1 MLDNLVSRYKVYL
14 SPWNIL
20 QNYYIKK
27 WKSNSFSLTDW
38 LFETMLSNEADLSTL
53 HNAISNDLSK
63 YKKKGFEIKK
73 KNKTLT
79 DDDIIKLFKL
89 KFRMKNVEINYI
101 ESDKCVYYIADQSEY
116 KNDKLYTERNI
127 IFFTKWLKE
136 YIWRFT
142 LTIIDAN
149 VSLWSIF
156 ISSSKQRQWYFTY
169 VVKRDFPLF
178 LPKGTTE
185 IDVFSI
191 LKKWLWFYKKMEKE
205 WFFKFTSWEIDWI
218 FYIK

>member
-1 MLDNLVSRYKVYL
+1 
-14 SPWNIL
+14 
-20 QNYYIKK
+20 
-27 WKSNSFSLTDW
+27 
-38 LFETMLSNEADLSTL
+38 MLSNEADLSTL

-127 IFFTKWLKE
+127 IFFTK
-136 YIWRFT
+136 
-142 LTIIDAN
+142 
-149 VSLWSIF
+149 
-156 ISSSKQRQWYFTY
+156 
-169 VVKRDFPLF
+169 
-178 LPKGTTE
+178 
-185 IDVFSI
+185 
-191 LKKWLWFYKKMEKE
+191 
-205 WFFKFTSWEIDWI
+205 
-218 FYIK
+218 